1 MLHGIIHL
9 PQTPNSKATPIMNYS
24 LIIRNFMVF
33 TIFLVLNKKLFV
45 Y

>member
-24 LIIRNFMVF
+24 LIISNYVGFNNFF
-33 TIFLVLNKKLFV
+33 SS
-45 Y
+45 